1 MAAPT
6 EYVDEEDTVDSTVE
20 VEVVEAN
27 ERDKLET
34 DVDEMADEGGVDMEE
49 VELEVGIEV
58 LCEGVASAET
68 LMDDE
73 VEEEVDEGA
82 MVSANE
88 VEEMEVNEE
97 EEEEELLGALLV
109 TELLDILRGV
119 EMGRRIE
126 TGCGLVS
133 TMVGAIDTSDTSGRA
148 CTASTSSDLAA
159 AG

>member
-27 ERDKLET
+27 ERGKLET

-97 EEEEELLGALLV
+97 EEELLGALLV